1 MSQVFDDDD
10 SKMFAAADSKVRK
23 IAEQKK
29 KQTETNM

>member
-10 SKMFAAADSKVRK
+10 SKMFAAADWKVRK

-29 KQTETNM
+29 NN